1 MVHLKEKAMLGAMKL
16 RAGLMEVKKE
26 ESGMEIIQVLILLAV
41 GLGLIATF
49 IGFGDRITAAVTTKV
64 EDFLSTFGA

>member
-1 MVHLKEKAMLGAMKL
+1 MVHLKEKAMLGAMKIHASL
-16 RAGLMEVKKE
+16 LEVKKE

-49 IGFGDRITAAVTTKV
+49 IGFGDSIRQAVSQQV
-64 EDFLSTFGA
+64 DEFMRSFGA